1 MDRLARLKALVQE
14 NPHDQFARYGLAME
28 LAGQGQLEESWD
40 EFQSLMSVDSEYL
53 PTYFQAGQLLE
64 RLNRVE
70 EARQVYHRGIAVAKR
85 RGDLRTCSE
94 LESALNLLD

>member
-14 NPHDQFARYGLAME
+14 NPQDQFARYGLAIE
-28 LAGQGQLEESWD
+28 LANQGQLEESWN

-70 EARQVYHRGIAVAKR
+70 EARRVYQRGISVATR
-85 RGDLRTCSE
+85 RGDVKTCNE